1 MADILISRGLLSDQ
15 VYDLIR
21 ASILDGSRAPG
32 ARIVESE
39 VARSLSISQAPVREA
54 VKRLV
59 HDGLVTSIP
68 RNGSYVTE
76 VSPAELEIARQVRAS
91 VERIAARSAAVEAT
105 PEDIAGLRRIV
116 ERMREVVESGSWA
129 DFRMIDMEFHRAVMA
144 IGGHLVL
151 SRMWSTLEPVLLT
164 QRGIGDPFYVG
175 DKAKLIPWHEDLIA
189 ALESGD
195 VDRAGEEFSVHAA
208 GALPA
213 SE

>member
-1 MADILISRGLLSDQ
+1 MADVLISRGLLSDQ

-21 ASILDGSRAPG
+21 TSILDGTRAPG

-91 VERIAARSAAVEAT
+91 VERIGARSAAVDAT
-105 PEDIAGLRRIV
+105 PEDLAGLRRIV
-116 ERMREVVESGSWA
+116 ERMREAVESGSWA
-129 DFRMIDMEFHRAVMA
+129 DFRVIDMQFHGAVMA

-151 SRMWSTLEPVLLT
+151 SRMWSTLEPVLLS

-175 DKAKLIPWHEDLIA
+175 DKAKLIPWHDDLIA

-195 VDRAGEEFSVHAA
+195 ADLAGEAFFVHAA
-208 GALPA
+208 GILPA
-213 SE
+213 TE